1 MMTNKKLAILVLAAM
16 FAVAAKSGESKN
28 AKLLPE
34 GFVLPGSDGKLVA
47 DSNSGKWFFELDAE
61 VRDNLGSF
69 AGAGARLEL
78 LPSASLE
85 KMLADAKGRA
95 VGSYRLWGRITK
107 CWDKN
112 FVFPIYFLPMSKVQP
127 AGGVQPQQQSTE
139 AVINEPNDLLTI
151 PEEVVAKLSSRKI
164 VGFQEATKG
173 LELKTD
179 SILADRTAVLTK
191 QPDCS
196 YVFAFD
202 ALGRKVG
209 RDSIKLLPC
218 GAMEEAQQRQAFSPE
233 TLRFRISGI
242 VTRFKGESY
251 LLLQRATP
259 AYGHGNFD
267 R

>member
-1 MMTNKKLAILVLAAM
+1 MMTNKKLAILALAAM
-16 FAVAAKSGESKN
+16 FAVAAQGDKSKN
-28 AKLLPE
+28 TKLLPE
-34 GFVLPGSDGKLVA
+34 GFVLPGSDGKLVS

-69 AGAGARLEL
+69 AGAGAKLEL

-164 VGFQEATKG
+164 VGFQEVTKG

-191 QPDCS
+191 QPDGS
-196 YVFAFD
+196 YIFAFD
-202 ALGRKVG
+202 ALGLKVE

-218 GAMEEAQQRQAFSPE
+218 GALEEAQHRQAFSPE